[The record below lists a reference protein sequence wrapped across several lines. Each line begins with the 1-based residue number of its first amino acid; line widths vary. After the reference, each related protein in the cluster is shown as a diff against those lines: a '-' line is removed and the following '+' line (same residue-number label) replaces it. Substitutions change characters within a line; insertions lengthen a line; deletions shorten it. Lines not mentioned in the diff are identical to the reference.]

1 MDNSKVCRMSL
12 LFEKAVS
19 QSASQ
24 QEQFEL
30 KSLYEEFICEG
41 RSKDAPKMSRIK
53 PHYLR
58 AVH

>member
-1 MDNSKVCRMSL
+1 MCRMSL

>member
-1 MDNSKVCRMSL
+1 MSL

-19 QSASQ
+19 QNASQ

-41 RSKDAPKMSRIK
+41 RSKGAQKRSRIK

-58 AVH
+58 AAH